1 MNSDIPRLL
10 KVQPSPFRSVYFWFF
25 HLLFV
30 TVIFSMLLFQL
41 LSIHIFHVVL
51 MMLFQATTMLM
62 QFWYWKKSEM
72 LRVKALEEM
81 LLQLDASWDVVRDFV
96 STDEEADALYQV
108 FTKVH
113 FQSPESIA
121 PLLQR
126 GTDEKG
132 PSWGKEDSPLFTNRK
147 RRDAIEASSKYDGL
161 DGPLQRGEKIV
172 EEANQKYAEGAQ
184 VRWDE
189 AEKNDSDLIEAG
201 VERLG
206 DLLRTD
212 WFEKNAQEGAVSQ
225 LMNKKEFKTPE

>member
-30 TVIFSMLLFQL
+30 TVIFSMFLFQL
-41 LSIHIFHVVL
+41 FSIHIFHVVL
-51 MMLFQATTMLM
+51 MMLFQATAMLM
-62 QFWYWKKSEM
+62 QFWYWKKSEI

-81 LLQLDASWDVVRDFV
+81 LLQLDASWEVVRDFV

-132 PSWGKEDSPLFTNRK
+132 PSWGKEDSPLFTNK
-147 RRDAIEASSKYDGL
+147 NRRDAIEASSKYDGL

-225 LMNKKEFKTPE
+225 LMNKKESKTPE